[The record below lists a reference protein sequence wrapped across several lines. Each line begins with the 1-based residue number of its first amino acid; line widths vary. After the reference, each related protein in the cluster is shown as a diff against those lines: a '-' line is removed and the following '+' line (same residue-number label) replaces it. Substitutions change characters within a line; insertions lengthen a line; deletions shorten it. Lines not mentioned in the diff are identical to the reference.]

1 MAKSNETVGRER
13 LAHEL
18 NRETT
23 MDLSRVAPYVIG
35 GVTFDP
41 NETEFPAETNAGLWR
56 QGLVRIVGVFVNA
69 KVRDGGK
76 EQDAAAECFDLLRSG
91 DYKFGQGGPRRD
103 PFTVHLHDYVMSLIL
118 KIAKGSK
125 AVDVSK
131 AVKADAESALRVQ
144 CEENGKD
151 FAKAWTKANKVAAR
165 RVEEDNDLDDVDV
178 SDVAVA
184 A

>member
-1 MAKSNETVGRER
+1 MAKTNENLMEIS
-13 LAHEL
+13 AI
-18 NRETT
+18 
-23 MDLSRVAPYVIG
+23 APYTIG

-41 NETEFPAETNAGLWR
+41 TESPFPPDMNAGLFR
-56 QGLVRIVGVFVNA
+56 QGLVRIVGVYVGA
-69 KVRDGGK
+69 AGREDPPVD
-76 EQDAAAECFDLLRSG
+76 EQTAALAVYAALESG
-91 DYKFGQGGPRRD
+91 TYKFGQGGARRD
-103 PFTVHLHDYVMSLIL
+103 PLTVHLHDYIAALIL

-144 CEENGKD
+144 CGENGKD
-151 FAKAWTKANKVAAR
+151 FAKAWAKANKVAAR